1 MDPMKGA
8 KDEFIYIILPESD
21 KYLKLIKK
29 HYPSIHIFTD
39 YRYYD
44 NTYTDKMIYNRL
56 KEKLPIVYLNF

>member
-1 MDPMKGA
+1 MKGA

-29 HYPSIHIFTD
+29 HYPSIRIFND

-44 NTYTDKMIYNRL
+44 NTYTDKMI
-56 KEKLPIVYLNF
+56 

>member
-1 MDPMKGA
+1 MYLLVTKIINQFNMDPMKGA

-29 HYPSIHIFTD
+29 HYPSIHIFND

-44 NTYTDKMIYNRL
+44 NTYTDKMI
-56 KEKLPIVYLNF
+56 

>member
-1 MDPMKGA
+1 MKGA

-29 HYPSIHIFTD
+29 HYPSIRIFTD

-44 NTYTDKMIYNRL
+44 NTYTDKMIHNRL
-56 KEKLPIVYLNF
+56 KEKLPIVYLNS